1 MKIDL
6 TCPVELWRYEL
17 PTETDEACRLLMYN
31 LSDKDV
37 ISIQVTLA
45 GYDATGEALSRQVER
60 LQDVQGKPT
69 STFEVLI
76 QMEGGAQAAGME
88 LVIEKVWFGDGIIWR
103 RGNAHLS
110 EYVPNTLPNNRK
122 LEMLRFVAG
131 ADAVGYP
138 QDQGAVWLCVCG
150 RANAASESF
159 CRRCQ
164 REKLAVFEQF
174 NQAAI
179 EEMVDTREKE
189 LDQIAHRARMQAS
202 QQQLERE
209 ARLKRKKRRHRRV
222 LLAFLITVFMLGA
235 GYGIYFHGIPYYRYV
250 RASQQF
256 GKGLYGEAKAAFAQM
271 QGYLDADALMIKSDY
286 LQALSDLNANTE
298 ASLQSA
304 QDMFDKLGDYEDSAV
319 RAMEARYQRAE
330 KMLHAKEYEKAAALF
345 EEIPDYSN
353 ARVRRQD
360 ALFEKATKLLSEGEY
375 GQAREIFLSLTGYAG
390 AEKMATECI
399 YRPGVAAFDSKDY
412 DQAITLLGQITGYS
426 DVDQKLQEAYYA
438 KGEKLQAAGDYE
450 AAGEAYLKAG
460 NNYRD
465 AQVKAAECIYEPAKK
480 EMEAGNFGRAAEMFL
495 KIQGHLDSRELAW
508 ECIYRV
514 ADKALG
520 NKEYTNAR
528 ELFMQIPNY
537 LDAKDK
543 ANETIYL
550 PAQELVTQ
558 GKFEEAL
565 AEFAKIPDYKD
576 VATRVLEVQYKQA
589 SAHMAAGEYDSAIA
603 LYQGLGAYSDSA
615 SRIQDAL
622 YNLAGQVLAAGD
634 YIAAIDKYAA
644 LNGYSDSDEKIK
656 EAKYQLALGH
666 KERGELQEA
675 VTLLSSLGKFRDA
688 QDQLKDCNYAQAK
701 IWLDAGEL
709 DKASAAFQELGNY
722 QDAQTLFLQSNYE
735 LAVRARDAGEMAK
748 AGRLF
753 AQVSGYQD
761 AAAQSEACFDSY
773 YAQVKTDAEA
783 AMGAT
788 NYKAVVDILS
798 QVELNDLPKKYR
810 DLDDMYK
817 LANYNYAN
825 DLYAEGKPY
834 EALPYYK
841 NVLDYKDVAKKR
853 LARNC
858 YMVLGKWKSKTGVA
872 MEFREDGTCTIDG
885 EELFFNVSGT
895 YSMLTGVTKERLTLT
910 HKVTAVYENDLTL
923 RDIRGGKNT
932 IIKLTREE

>member
-37 ISIQVTLA
+37 ASMQVTLA
-45 GYDATGEALSRQVER
+45 GFDAQGEALSRQVER
-60 LQDVQGKPT
+60 LQDVKGEPT

-88 LVIEKVWFGDGIIWR
+88 LVIEKVWFGDGTIWR

-110 EYVPNTLPNNRK
+110 EYVPNTLPNNRR

-131 ADAVGYP
+131 PDAVGYP

-150 RANAASESF
+150 RANAASETF

-174 NQAAI
+174 NQTAI
-179 EEMVDTREKE
+179 EEMVEAREKE

-209 ARLKRKKRRHRRV
+209 ARIKRKKRRHRRV
-222 LLAFLITVFMLGA
+222 LLTFLITVFALGSA
-235 GYGIYFHGIPYYRYV
+235 YGIYFHGIPYYRYF
-250 RASQQF
+250 RANQQF
-256 GKGLYGEAKAAFAQM
+256 DKGLYSEAKAAFKEM
-271 QGYLDADALMIKSDY
+271 PGYLNADALLIKSDY
-286 LQALSDLNANTE
+286 LQAVSDLATGTE

-319 RAMEARYQRAE
+319 RSMEARYNRAE
-330 KMLHAKEYEKAAALF
+330 KMLKKEQYEEAAALF
-345 EEIPDYSN
+345 GEIPDYSN
-353 ARVRRQD
+353 ARVRQQD
-360 ALFEKATKLLSEGEY
+360 ALFEKATKLLNEGEY
-375 GQAREIFLSLTGYAG
+375 DRAKEIFLGLTGYAG
-390 AEKMATECI
+390 AEKLATECI
-399 YRPGVAAFDSKDY
+399 YRPGIAALNNKDY
-412 DQAITLLGQITGYS
+412 DRAITLLSQITGYS
-426 DVDQKLQEAYYA
+426 DVDQKLPEAYYA
-438 KGEKLQAAGDYE
+438 KGESLQAAGDYD
-450 AAGEAYLKAG
+450 AAGEAFLKAG
-460 NNYRD
+460 SNYRD

-480 EMEAGNFGRAAEMFL
+480 EMEAGNFSRAAEMFL
-495 KIQGHLDSRELAW
+495 KIQGHLDSRELASV
-508 ECIYRV
+508 CIYRV
-514 ADKALG
+514 ADQALG
-520 NKEYTNAR
+520 NKEYLRAR

-543 ANETIYL
+543 ANEAIYQ
-550 PAQELVTQ
+550 PAQEMVKQ
-558 GKFEEAL
+558 SKFEEAL
-565 AEFAKIPDYKD
+565 AEYAKIPDYKD
-576 VATRVLEVQYKQA
+576 VATKVQEVKYKQA
-589 SAHMAAGEYDSAIA
+589 STYMAAGEYDSAIA
-603 LYQGLGAYSDSA
+603 LYQELGTYSDSTA
-615 SRIQDAL
+615 RIQDAL
-622 YNLAGQVLAAGD
+622 YSMADQVLAAGD
-634 YIAAIDKYAA
+634 YVNAIDKYAS

-666 KERGELQEA
+666 KEKGEFQEA
-675 VTLLSSLGKFRDA
+675 VTLLSTLGKFKDA
-688 QDQLKDCNYAQAK
+688 QDQINDCNYAQAK

-709 DKASAAFQELGNY
+709 DKASAAFQELGKY
-722 QDAQTLFLQSNYE
+722 QDAQTLFMQSNYE
-735 LAVRARDAGEMAK
+735 LAVQARDAGEMAK

-773 YAQVKTDAEA
+773 YAQVKTDADA
-783 AMGAT
+783 AMNGK
-788 NYKAVVDILS
+788 NYKTVVDILS
-798 QVELNDLPKKYR
+798 QVELDGLPKKYK
-810 DLDDMYK
+810 DLDDMYN

-825 DLYAEGKPY
+825 DLYADGKPY

-841 NVLDYKDVAKKR
+841 NILDYKDVAKKR
-853 LARNC
+853 LMRNC

-872 MEFREDGTCTIDG
+872 IEFREDGTCTIDG

-910 HKVTAVYENDLTL
+910 HKLTAVYENDLTL
-923 RDIRGGKNT
+923 RDIRDGKNT
-932 IIKLTREE
+932 VIKLTREE